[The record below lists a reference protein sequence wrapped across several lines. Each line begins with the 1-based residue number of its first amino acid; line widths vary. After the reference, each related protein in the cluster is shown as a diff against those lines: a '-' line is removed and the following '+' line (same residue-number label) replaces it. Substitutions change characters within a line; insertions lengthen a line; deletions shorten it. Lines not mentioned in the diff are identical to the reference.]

1 MKIVGR
7 TRDPFL
13 KPELDYELKG
23 IIPNVI
29 FPSGLILRDDELW
42 VYYGAA
48 DTVVAMAKLQLE
60 PFLSYLKQSEYFV
73 VPKLVRD
80 RKMPILLPDKD
91 QSWREQAVFN
101 TAAVLAND
109 KVHLFFR
116 AMSWDNTSTIG
127 YASSEN
133 GIDFKDQ
140 PREPVYIPRMDFE
153 QKTKPNGFS
162 GCEDPRMTLIDGKFY
177 MFYTAY
183 NGSNPPQVA
192 LTSISEEN
200 FNNRQWLW
208 SDPVLISDPN
218 TDNKNAC
225 LFPEKING
233 KYVILH
239 RALGHEI
246 AIDLVSDLEFTG
258 GEWLQKEG
266 SISPRP
272 GHWDSAKI
280 GIAGPPMRT
289 EKGWLLVYH
298 GVSEDDKNYRLG
310 YLVMDIND
318 PFRVIFRSE
327 YPILEPI
334 EKWEKEGIVN
344 HVVFSCGSVIKDDKL
359 HVYYGGAD
367 RVIGVASIEMEKLL
381 APVPS

>member
-1 MKIVGR
+1 
-7 TRDPFL
+7 
-13 KPELDYELKG
+13 
-23 IIPNVI
+23 
-29 FPSGLILRDDELW
+29 
-42 VYYGAA
+42 
-48 DTVVAMAKLQLE
+48 
-60 PFLSYLKQSEYFV
+60 
-73 VPKLVRD
+73 
-80 RKMPILLPDKD
+80 
-91 QSWREQAVFN
+91 
-101 TAAVLAND
+101 
-109 KVHLFFR
+109 
-116 AMSWDNTSTIG
+116 
-127 YASSEN
+127 
-133 GIDFKDQ
+133 
-140 PREPVYIPRMDFE
+140 MDFE